1 MIRKGKDREEMT
13 KISKKEILVDILKIK
28 MISRLFRNK
37 MGRRFL

>member
-1 MIRKGKDREEMT
+1 MT

-28 MISRLFRNK
+28 MISRLFRKK